1 MLAGGPRGG
10 RRKLKASRDQRSNSF
25 QFIYPCRLVMWRTIQ
40 RSQHHRDLGSRELF
54 VPPLLCLVFSFTLLC
69 GMETQGVQTRP
80 LSEVEPPGLEV
91 HTPPVRWS
99 NPYPPQSPVKG
110 HTFSN
115 LSFDDTAS
123 SQAQRN
129 PFGLKPLAFGLLV
142 AAITALVV
150 GATVGGGVG
159 GALSKSSA
167 STAAATTPCAA
178 TPTSPLISNPN
189 NFTVAD
195 PSSVINLNVNCTS
208 LARQPYT
215 YRFAFEGVPF
225 HETFHFSCGED
236 LTDATVGTNG
246 WLISDLA
253 QMVTYRIEDCIA
265 ACVSLNAGYYIQ
277 YCSAVVF
284 DAALS
289 ETYLESQANC
299 FLKNSTG
306 TMTISRD
313 SRMTAKLV

>member
-1 MLAGGPRGG
+1 MPIIHVA
-10 RRKLKASRDQRSNSF
+10 
-25 QFIYPCRLVMWRTIQ
+25 YHQ
-40 RSQHHRDLGSRELF
+40 RSQPQRDLGFRELF
-54 VPPLLCLVFSFTLLC
+54 VPSLLCLVFSFTLLY

-91 HTPPVRWS
+91 HTLPVRWS

-142 AAITALVV
+142 AAITALIV
-150 GATVGGGVG
+150 GAAVGGGVG
-159 GALSKSSA
+159 GTLSKSST
-167 STAAATTPCAA
+167 ST
-178 TPTSPLISNPN
+178 TSALISSPN

-195 PSSVINLNVNCTS
+195 PSSVINLDVDCTS

-225 HETFHFSCGED
+225 NETFLFSCGED
-236 LTDATVGTNG
+236 LTDSTAGTNG
-246 WLISDLA
+246 YPISDLA
-253 QMVTYRIEDCIA
+253 QMVAYRIEDCIA

-277 YCSAVVF
+277 YCRAVVF
-284 DAALS
+284 DTALN